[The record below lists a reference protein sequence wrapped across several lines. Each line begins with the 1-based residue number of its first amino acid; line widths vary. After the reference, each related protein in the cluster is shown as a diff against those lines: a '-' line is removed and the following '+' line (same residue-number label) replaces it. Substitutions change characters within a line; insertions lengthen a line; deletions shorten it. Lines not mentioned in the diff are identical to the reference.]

1 MCPLMPIQLNV
12 AAFVADVS
20 GCSKVRGRKR
30 ASKKIHPFLADTLG
44 SAFGAFLNFILTH
57 G

>member
-1 MCPLMPIQLNV
+1 MPIQLNV